1 MNAIEVLMQRDD
13 LTEEEE
19 TEIVQDAVQAALEEL
34 ASDGDPEEVWM
45 QETGLE
51 PDYLMEYLL

>member
-1 MNAIEVLMQRDD
+1 MNAIQILMQRDD
-13 LTEEEE
+13 LTEEEA
-19 TEIVQDAVQAALEEL
+19 TEIVQAAVQAVLEEI
-34 ASDGDPEEVWM
+34 ASDGDPEDVWM